1 MRTSILGIH
10 DFGDIDAV
18 IANTKEACQVTH
30 ADPRCIASCVA
41 VTTAV
46 ALMLQGKH
54 SKESG
59 NYDIEAVIRDAYNYA
74 RDTLETAPEVMIII
88 TCNTI
93 RFQIEEDPRSYLR
106 NLNSRCEKAKKSSGL
121 NGIRTYGLC
130 CRCSA
135 LPTELSSQP
144 GAGHI
149 VSS

>member
-30 ADPRCIASCVA
+30 ADPRCVASCVA

-54 SKESG
+54 LKESG
-59 NYDIEAVIRDAYNYA
+59 NYDIEVVIRDAYNFA
-74 RDTLETAPEVMIII
+74 RDALETAPEVMIII
-88 TCNTI
+88 TCNNK

-106 NLNSRCEKAKKSSGL
+106 NLNSRCEKPEKKFRLERDS
-121 NGIRTYGLC
+121 N
-130 CRCSA
+130 
-135 LPTELSSQP
+135 P
-144 GAGHI
+144 
-149 VSS
+149 